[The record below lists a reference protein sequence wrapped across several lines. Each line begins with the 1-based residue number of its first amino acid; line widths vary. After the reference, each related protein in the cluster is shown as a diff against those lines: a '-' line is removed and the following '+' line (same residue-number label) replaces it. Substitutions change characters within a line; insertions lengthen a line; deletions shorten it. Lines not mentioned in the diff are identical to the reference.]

1 MLSSKGMSS
10 NNFIP
15 QIVKKVIVNY
25 LFLNNVPDLFKLN
38 DRKTILI
45 MFQFKTNLKTF
56 NVYLMMMHIL
66 RYIC

>member
-56 NVYLMMMHIL
+56 NVYLMMMPIL